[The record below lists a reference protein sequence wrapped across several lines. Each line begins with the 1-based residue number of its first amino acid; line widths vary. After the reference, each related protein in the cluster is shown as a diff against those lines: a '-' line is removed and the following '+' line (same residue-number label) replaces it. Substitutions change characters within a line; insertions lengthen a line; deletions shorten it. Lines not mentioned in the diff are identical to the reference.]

1 MTRRPPIRR
10 ILIHRPGS
18 LGDTVVALPCL
29 HLIRRRFPGSEL
41 RVLTNAPVARNAPP
55 LSAVLEGSGLV
66 DGYLEYPIELRNL
79 TQLRGLARD
88 IRRWR
93 PDMLVYL
100 ARRETRLQVW
110 RDAAFFRACGIRD
123 IVGLALSRDL
133 IESSR
138 RPDGLFEREA
148 ERLARNLAALG
159 TADLS
164 DPASWDLGLT
174 EADRALPRR
183 LIADRIGAQPFIVLS
198 IGTKQAAN
206 DWGVDNWRALTE
218 QLCRIYPHRLVFV
231 GGEGDH
237 EQSGAVMAGV
247 ADRCVN
253 LCGALSVR
261 ESAALIGSAVLFI
274 GNDSG
279 PMHLAA
285 AVGTPV
291 VAVFSRLFP
300 PGMWFPLGPRA
311 RMLYPYEPEGT
322 VRSIL
327 PFAVLEAAR
336 TLLPPDAGLR
346 KLAGEA

>member
-1 MTRRPPIRR
+1 
-10 ILIHRPGS
+10 
-18 LGDTVVALPCL
+18 VVALPCL

-55 LSAVLEGSGLV
+55 LFAVLEGGGLI

-79 TQLRGLARD
+79 SQLRGLARE

-110 RDAAFFRACGIRD
+110 RDAAFFWACGIRE

-133 IESSR
+133 IESR
-138 RPDGLFEREA
+138 RGPDGLFEREA
-148 ERLARNLAALG
+148 ERLVRNLASLG
-159 TADLS
+159 SVDLS
-164 DPASWDLGLT
+164 DPANWDLALT

-183 LIADRIGAQPFIVLS
+183 LIAAHIGEPFIVLS

-206 DWGVDNWRALTE
+206 DWGAANWRALTE
-218 QLCRIYPHRLVFV
+218 QLCQADPYRLVFV
-231 GGEGDH
+231 GGEGDR
-237 EQSGAVMAGV
+237 EQSGAVMAGL
-247 ADRCVN
+247 AERCVN
-253 LCGALSVR
+253 LCGMLSVR
-261 ESAALIGSAVLFI
+261 ESAALIGSAALFI

-285 AVGTPV
+285 AVGTPL

-300 PGMWFPLGPRA
+300 PGMWFPLGSPA
-311 RMLYPYEPEGT
+311 RILYPFEPGGT

-327 PFAVLEAAR
+327 PTAVLEAAHA
-336 TLLPPDAGLR
+336 LLPSDAGLR
-346 KLAGEA
+346 NLAGEA

>member
-41 RVLTNAPVARNAPP
+41 RVLTNAPVASNAPP
-55 LSAVLEGSGLV
+55 LFAVLGGSGLI
-66 DGYLEYPIELRNL
+66 DGYLEYPIKLRNL
-79 TQLRGLARD
+79 PQLRGLARD

-123 IVGLALSRDL
+123 IVGLAWSRDL
-133 IESSR
+133 IESRR

-148 ERLARNLAALG
+148 ERLARNLASLG
-159 TADLS
+159 PTDLS

-183 LIADRIGAQPFIVLS
+183 LIADRIGAEPFIVLS

-206 DWGVDNWRALTE
+206 DWGAAHWRALTE
-218 QLCRIYPHRLVFV
+218 QLCRAYPHRLVFV
-231 GGEGDH
+231 GGEGDR
-237 EQSGAVMAGV
+237 EQSGTVMAGL
-247 ADRCVN
+247 AERCVN
-253 LCGALSVR
+253 LCGTLSVR
-261 ESAALIGSAVLFI
+261 ESAALIRSAVLFI

-285 AVGTPV
+285 AVGTPL

-300 PGMWFPLGPRA
+300 PGMWFPLGTQA
-311 RMLYPYEPEGT
+311 RMLYPHEPEGT
-322 VRSIL
+322 VQSIL
-327 PFAVLEAAR
+327 PSAALEAAEA
-336 TLLPPDAGLR
+336 LLPPGAGLR